1 MKLFQFIRNLHKTI
15 GLTAPSFDQSNQ
27 QRCSFNFRNISILI
41 CMIELTISS
50 ILYFLF
56 EATALNEQ
64 AESFYTCLSE
74 IACISDFLVNIWNVP
89 KMVKLIEKFER
100 FIEKRKFLNLK
111 RMFFSSKKKLE
122 KKKIKK
128 INFFYYNRI
137 INKTGFI

>member
-1 MKLFQFIRNLHKTI
+1 
-15 GLTAPSFDQSNQ
+15 
-27 QRCSFNFRNISILI
+27 
-41 CMIELTISS
+41 MIELTISS

-56 EATALNEQ
+56 EAIALNEQ

-111 RMFFSSKKKLE
+111 RMFFSSKK
-122 KKKIKK
+122 
-128 INFFYYNRI
+128 N
-137 INKTGFI
+137 